1 MNRVLRI
8 TEPAQQDLVE
18 IWSVLDDR
26 HGGDVA
32 DQCLD
37 ALQKKFL
44 QLQQFPGL
52 GRSREDLA
60 PGLRSIVVREIV
72 ILYRSMEGLVVIVRV
87 VHGRRDLKRIISEM
101 SPES

>member
-18 IWSVLDDR
+18 IWSVLEPY
-26 HGGDVA
+26 GSDVA
-32 DQCLD
+32 DQCVN

-60 PGLRSIVVREIV
+60 PGLRSVVVREVV
-72 ILYRSMEGLVVIVRV
+72 ILYRSMEGLLVIVRV
-87 VHGRRDLKRIISEM
+87 VHGRRDLKRIVSEM